1 MRVPERHPADWSSLV
16 AGLSFAAVGVFAL
29 VAGRESFS
37 DAFPWVWSGLLLGLG
52 IALLL
57 RGTSGS
63 SARKDC
69 AGDEVHAERREDGEV
84 QQAGRGHDG

>member
-1 MRVPERHPADWSSLV
+1 MQVPERHPADWSSLV

-52 IALLL
+52 VALLL
-57 RGTSGS
+57 RGLG
-63 SARKDC
+63 RQDC

-84 QQAGRGHDG
+84 QQAGGSHDG